1 MKTSKAYFTLLCCL
15 CILVTACSSVKQ
27 GVNYTK
33 NWQGSDVPGHIYATF
48 DGFNGK
54 QDFNA
59 KLFKNGHM
67 NVKYSTDIPSGE
79 MRLEIKCNSKVVL
92 DRDVTGKVRDS
103 ILFDNPG
110 NEPVRF
116 TFKAKN
122 AAGKFD
128 LTY

>member
-1 MKTSKAYFTLLCCL
+1 MIKLKPNAKIMFIAAATLF
-15 CILVTACSSVKQ
+15 VSCSIKNKL
-27 GVNYTK
+27 NYTK
-33 NWQGSDVPGHIYATF
+33 NWRGSDLPGHIYASF

-59 KLFKNGHM
+59 KRFANGHM
-67 NVKYSTDIPSGE
+67 NVKYSTDVPTGE
-79 MRLEIKCNSKVVL
+79 MHLEIKCNSKIVL
-92 DRDVTGKVRDS
+92 DRDVSGSVRDS
-103 ILFDNPG
+103 IGFDNPG
-110 NEPVRF
+110 NEPVKF